1 MNLDPKNPHDM
12 QKLADLVAWN
22 RYKLLPFRE
31 NRVEAIKEYT
41 GKWYSNDAAEKRIP
55 VNMIELLVTTLRHQ
69 MAARAPLSSIHT
81 PYNEL
86 KPTAKAFELVL
97 NEHIKKMRLRDTMR
111 KAITEALF
119 GLTVAKVALARGGKK
134 IKLDG
139 FLHDVGAPFVDIV
152 TIDNFVYDTTA
163 TRWDQCAFMG
173 DRYTIPYDQA
183 VASKFF
189 DNKDQDGE
197 KAIDQVTPDPYASKN
212 YNESGDLRAGAVSM
226 GINNYAGSVEGA
238 RTIELWDIW
247 IPSQGV
253 IVTLPAP
260 TDTRGITGVPL
271 KIVEWEG
278 PEGGPYH
285 LLSFMDVPGNLM
297 PLAPVST
304 ALDLHNLANTLFRK
318 LARQAERQKTITA
331 ISSGGQDD
339 GSKITG
345 AADGTAIAIDN
356 PKGVQQVTFGGP
368 SAENQAFEMTLRD
381 KFSYYQGNLDSI
393 GGLGAQSKTAR
404 QDQMLEESS
413 SKKVDD
419 MNDQF
424 SLFVTDVMRS
434 VGYYIWTDPVSD
446 YDTVHSIQAAGLN
459 LDIPITLKA
468 EERNEDFYRFAVDIV
483 PHSMAPMTPQK
494 RLNQLTQIMSQYI
507 LPFQAQMAQ
516 QGVQINWEVL
526 MKNVAEMSSLD
537 ELNGILT
544 FKTPPMQDQVAP
556 AGGVGQYQPQA
567 KPAFQHKT
575 VDRVTRP
582 ETTRAS
588 KDAALGAALMGK
600 PGLNNN
606 QSASKPIG
614 NN

>member
-1 MNLDPKNPHDM
+1 MNLDPNNPADM

-22 RYKLLPFRE
+22 RYKLRPFRE
-31 NRVEAIKEYT
+31 NRVQAIREYT
-41 GKWYSNDAAEKRIP
+41 GKWYSDDAAEARVP
-55 VNMIELLVTTLRHQ
+55 VNMIELMVTTFKHQ
-69 MAARAPLSSIHT
+69 MSARPPLASVHT

-119 GLTVAKVALARGGKK
+119 GLTVAKVGLARGGKK
-134 IKLDG
+134 VKLDG

-152 TIDNFVYDTTA
+152 TVDNFVYDTTA
-163 TRWDQCAFMG
+163 NRWDQCAFMG

-183 VASKFF
+183 IESKFY
-189 DNKDQDGE
+189 NHKGPDGE
-197 KAIDQVTPDPYASKN
+197 KAIDSVTPDPYASKN
-212 YNESGDLRAGAVSM
+212 YNENGDLRASAVSM

-271 KIVEWEG
+271 RVVEWDG
-278 PEGGPYH
+278 PEHGPYN
-285 LLSFMDVPGNLM
+285 LLSFLDVPGNLM
-297 PLAPVST
+297 PLPPVAT
-304 ALDLHNLANTLFRK
+304 AMDLHNLANVLFRK

-331 ISSGGQDD
+331 VSAGSGD
-339 GSKITG
+339 GAKITA
-345 AADGTAIAIDN
+345 AADGQAIEVDN
-356 PKGVQQVTFGGP
+356 LKSAQQISFGGP
-368 SAENQAFEMTLRD
+368 APENQAFELSLRD

-413 SKKVDD
+413 SKKIDD
-419 MNDQF
+419 MQDQF
-424 SLFVTDVMRS
+424 SQFVTDVMRS
-434 VGYYIWTDPVSD
+434 VGYYIWTEPVSD
-446 YDTVHSIQAAGLN
+446 YETVHKIQVAGLN
-459 LDIPITLKA
+459 LDIPIKLTPD
-468 EERNEDFYRFAVDIV
+468 ERNEDYYRFAVDIV

-494 RLNQLTQIMSQYI
+494 RLNQLTQVLSQYV
-507 LPFQAQMAQ
+507 LPFQAPMAQ

-526 MKNVAEMSSLD
+526 MKTVAEMSSLD

-544 FKTPPMQDQVAP
+544 FRTPPMQDQVAP
-556 AGGVGQYQPQA
+556 AGSVGQYQPQA

-575 VDRVTRP
+575 VDRVTRS
-582 ETTRAS
+582 ETTRTS
-588 KDAALGAALMGK
+588 RDAALGAALAGK
-600 PGLNNN
+600 PGTNNN
-606 QSASKPIG
+606 QSMSKPIG